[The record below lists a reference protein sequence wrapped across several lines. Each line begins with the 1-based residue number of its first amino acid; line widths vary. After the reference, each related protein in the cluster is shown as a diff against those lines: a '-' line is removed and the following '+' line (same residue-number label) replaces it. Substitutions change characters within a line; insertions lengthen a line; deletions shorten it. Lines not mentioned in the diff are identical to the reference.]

1 MKSPRFRAGG
11 FLCPFVRGGFTRTR
25 CAAHASRLPERICV
39 RGSVRARCAVHALGG
54 VPVCIRTRRVHTY
67 PLRGP
72 CVGVSCGHSCAASF
86 RPLSPAAL
94 AACWKRGRSV
104 WEISPLWKEF
114 FLKFTSGNRD
124 KPVQSSEMEPGV
136 SARRGAASVTL
147 FPYFS
152 IDIALHARIFLF
164 RLFHGRNYL
173 AFYFQK

>member
-11 FLCPFVRGGFTRTR
+11 FLCPFVRGGFARAR
-25 CAAHASRLPERICV
+25 CAAHASGFPVRI
-39 RGSVRARCAVHALGG
+39 RARRV
-54 VPVCIRTRRVHTY
+54 RTC

-72 CVGVSCGHSCAASF
+72 CVGGSCVHSCAARF

-104 WEISPLWKEF
+104 REISPLWKEF

-136 SARRGAASVTL
+136 SARRGAASAPL

-152 IDIALHARIFLF
+152 IDIAPRARIFLF
-164 RLFHGRNYL
+164 RLFHGRNCL
-173 AFYFQK
+173 AFYFQKRIF

>member
-11 FLCPFVRGGFTRTR
+11 FLCPFVRGEFARAR
-25 CAAHASRLPERICV
+25 CAAHASGLPVGI
-39 RGSVRARCAVHALGG
+39 RA
-54 VPVCIRTRRVHTY
+54 RRVHTY

-72 CVGVSCGHSCAASF
+72 CVGASCGHSYAASF

-104 WEISPLWKEF
+104 REISPLWKEF

-136 SARRGAASVTL
+136 SARRGTASVTL
-147 FPYFS
+147 FPYFP

-164 RLFHGRNYL
+164 RLFHGRNYI
-173 AFYFQK
+173 AFYFQKRIF

>member
-11 FLCPFVRGGFTRTR
+11 FLCPFVRGGFVSVFTARPI
-25 CAAHASRLPERICV
+25 HWGLLSIFV
-39 RGSVRARCAVHALGG
+39 HSGSVRVSTAQFMRRGFLWAFVRGG
-54 VPVCIRTRRVHTY
+54 GFGRSPPSVP
-67 PLRGP
+67 P
-72 CVGVSCGHSCAASF
+72 
-86 RPLSPAAL
+86 PAAL

-104 WEISPLWKEF
+104 REISPLRKEF

-136 SARRGAASVTL
+136 SARRVAASAPL

-152 IDIALHARIFLF
+152 IDIAPHARIFLF

-173 AFYFQK
+173 AFYFQKRIF

>member
-11 FLCPFVRGGFTRTR
+11 FLCPFVRGGFMRVSTAQFMCRGFLW
-25 CAAHASRLPERICV
+25 AFV
-39 RGSVRARCAVHALGG
+39 RGGFACVHCAVHASGL
-54 VPVCIRTRRVHTY
+54 PVGIRARLVRMC

-72 CVGVSCGHSCAASF
+72 CVGASCGHSYAASF

-104 WEISPLWKEF
+104 REISPPQKEF

-124 KPVQSSEMEPGV
+124 KPVQSSEMGPGV
-136 SARRGAASVTL
+136 SARRGAASAPL

-152 IDIALHARIFLF
+152 IDIAPRARIFLF
-164 RLFHGRNYL
+164 RLFRGRNRL
-173 AFYFQK
+173 AFYG